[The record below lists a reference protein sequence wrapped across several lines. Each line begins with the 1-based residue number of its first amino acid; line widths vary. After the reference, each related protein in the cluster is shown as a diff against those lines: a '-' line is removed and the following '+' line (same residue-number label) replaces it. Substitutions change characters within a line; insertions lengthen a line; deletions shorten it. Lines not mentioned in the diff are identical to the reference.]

1 MIRQRTSIAVV
12 CIALVVFAAWVPVIA
27 SQFSVVLVPLWIV
40 APPVAVSA
48 IHLAAVR
55 CDEDTASLLSLA
67 LSRAPP
73 ALTRA

>member
-1 MIRQRTSIAVV
+1 MIRPRKSIAVV

-27 SQFSVVLVPLWIV
+27 SHFSAVLVPLWIV
-40 APPVAVSA
+40 APPAAVAA
-48 IHLAAVR
+48 IHLDAVR